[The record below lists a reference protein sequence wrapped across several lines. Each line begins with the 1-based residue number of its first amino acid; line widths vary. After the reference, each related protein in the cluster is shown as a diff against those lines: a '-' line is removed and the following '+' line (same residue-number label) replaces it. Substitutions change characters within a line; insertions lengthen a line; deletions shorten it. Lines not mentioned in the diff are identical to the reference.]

1 MQEDWRGKHIFNL
14 KILWDDSEG
23 QIQVHEND
31 EPSILSQE
39 FTKVNNLPEN
49 FSELI
54 EHEIEKKIDEVLNN
68 ESMNNDSELNIS
80 DLNMKPSILKST
92 CQSSTSISKNNRKLS
107 QYTKIFKFLADGEFI
122 SPQSMA
128 CLDLKH
134 RLCRILMPL
143 LIDINATDEIV
154 DFERFCLKMYALENL
169 LSTQDLKYLKE
180 FQLDLK
186 SVSPKERRVKFEK
199 NLLNETVTKKYYNL
213 L

>member
-39 FTKVNNLPEN
+39 FTKANNLPEH

-54 EHEIEKKIDEVLNN
+54 ELEIEKKIDEVL
-68 ESMNNDSELNIS
+68 ECETVNNDSELDIT
-80 DLNMKPSILKST
+80 DLHTKPSILKSS
-92 CQSSTSISKNNRKLS
+92 CRSSAGISKNDRKLA
-107 QYTKIFKFLADGEFI
+107 QYSKIFKFLADGELI

-134 RLCRILMPL
+134 RLCRTLMPL
-143 LIDINATDEIV
+143 LIDINATDELV
-154 DFERFCLKMYALENL
+154 DFERFCLKMYALESVL
-169 LSTQDLKYLKE
+169 GKEDLKYLE
-180 FQLDLK
+180 GFQLNLK
-186 SVSPKERRVKFEK
+186 SVSPKERKVKFEK
-199 NLLNETVTKKYYNL
+199 ELLNETVTRKYYNL